1 MCDEDVAALVVD
13 NGSGKF
19 TKYIYLP
26 YPFLVTD
33 RLFSLT
39 FPIALLFLL
48 TFPTYVLLYLSN
60 LRIYC
65 FVLLD
70 LSILFICS
78 HLTDLSN
85 ISLYILCSH
94 WPFQY
99 ILYILCFHWPFKSIY
114 LHIMFSLTFPI
125 YLSPYYVLTDLS
137 NIFLYYSVHCTVC
150 SPWPFQSISLLCF
163 HWPFQSV
170 CWPFQYISLSLFAD
184 AQFGHRKVFPTSAF
198 QFTAHAISDF
208 PLSLYLSICLSLSL
222 SLCSF
227 PSALCCH
234 ICCGT
239 IS

>member
-94 WPFQY
+94 
-99 ILYILCFHWPFKSIY
+99 
-114 LHIMFSLTFPI
+114 
-125 YLSPYYVLTDLS
+125 
-137 NIFLYYSVHCTVC
+137 
-150 SPWPFQSISLLCF
+150 
-163 HWPFQSV
+163 
-170 CWPFQYISLSLFAD
+170 
-184 AQFGHRKVFPTSAF
+184 
-198 QFTAHAISDF
+198 
-208 PLSLYLSICLSLSL
+208 
-222 SLCSF
+222 
-227 PSALCCH
+227 
-234 ICCGT
+234 
-239 IS
+239 